1 MQEVKNT
8 LKKIG
13 EKMQGGNNVHKE
25 SLRQKLIALCP
36 EESVMLPKRL
46 TWFPVLSWGAVAVI
60 ALVIGNAMYDRPVA
74 IPEYEQ
80 SLTEYDSLEEY
91 SMVSALSDSAGLAS
105 GGSFF
110 DDYDGADRTRPVEI
124 SINTAKD
131 EDIIEYE
138 KDNGTMLEQ
147 SVNINM
153 LTQEDDASETVA
165 ALFASLGGHLSS
177 IRSNDDEYT
186 TITGSIPAS
195 RMSFFYEQ
203 LDTFVKNDA
212 FIEKTLRGD
221 SVTSEAIDL
230 AERGQALRDAEAD
243 ITAQL
248 QNATTDEQK
257 KMLQES
263 LETISD
269 EMIQLT
275 NEQGALADRVDYVTV
290 SVSIEKLPSLWGV
303 QNEYQLNEV
312 IAGYESPTL
321 WQGIV
326 INVLTVFFIAIEF
339 LSVTFWILIPLGIFI
354 LMYLRRSRMLRE
366 LD

>member
-1 MQEVKNT
+1 MQEVKNN

-13 EKMQGGNNVHKE
+13 EKIRGSNDTHKA
-25 SLRQKLIALCP
+25 SLRQKLLALHP
-36 EESVMLPKRL
+36 EESAVLPRRL
-46 TWFPVLSWGAVAVI
+46 AWFPVLSWGAVAVV
-60 ALVIGNAMYDRPVA
+60 ALVIGNAMYDRPVPM
-74 IPEYEQ
+74 PEYQQ
-80 SLTEYDSLEEY
+80 SAKESEFTEY
-91 SMVSALSDSAGLAS
+91 SMVVDALSDSAGLAS

-110 DDYDGADRTRPVEI
+110 DDYDGADRTRPVEM
-124 SINTAKD
+124 STNTAKD
-131 EDIIEYE
+131 DDIVEYE

-165 ALFASLGGHLSS
+165 ALFASLGGYLSS

-203 LDTFVKNDA
+203 LDTFVKNAA

-230 AERGQALRDAEAD
+230 AEREQALRDAEAD
-243 ITAQL
+243 VTEQL
-248 QNATTDEQK
+248 KNATTDEQK

-269 EMIQLT
+269 EMFQIT
-275 NEQGALADRVDYVTV
+275 DEQDALDDRVDYVTV
-290 SVSIEKLPSLWGV
+290 SVGIEKLPSIWGM
-303 QNEYQLNEV
+303 QNGHQLNDV

-321 WQGIV
+321 WQRIV
-326 INVLTVFFIAIEF
+326 INVLTALFVAVEF

-354 LMYLRRSRMLRE
+354 LIRLRRRRILRE